1 MLIKFSALF
10 YEYQIEILNMIIP
23 SKIYGH
29 TKSFF
34 YVGCQEDVLST
45 TK

>member
-10 YEYQIEILNMIIP
+10 YEYQIEILNTIIP

-34 YVGCQEDVLST
+34 LCWLSRGCIVSC
-45 TK
+45 